1 MESNIT
7 KELSARF
14 NPILLIKTDEKPE
27 DAYTLKPGRGACV
40 MSLVGQ
46 TIAKRKITCFS
57 RENISCGGVNA
68 GLGWG
73 TGFENEEDKE
83 FQACFLSLGLESAKD
98 KDKYLKKIEHIPKPM
113 QKMFINGERIYF
125 DYDTAYKSISKR
137 PIYDDNKYAVFKP
150 LEKIENGEIPD
161 SVIFTV
167 NPIELTVLIQLN
179 NSFRTDNTYILTP
192 QASACQ
198 AIGAF
203 TFKERDKNNPSPI
216 LGPIDFAGRSKIK
229 ALIPND
235 YMLLSMPWKLFLKL
249 EEISKNSI
257 LQTDFIKNF
266 YNE

>member
-14 NPILLIKTDEKPE
+14 NPIALIKTDKKPE

-46 TIAKRKITCFS
+46 TIAKRKTTCFS

-68 GLGWG
+68 DLGWG
-73 TGFENEEDKE
+73 TGFETEEDKE
-83 FQACFLSLGLESAKD
+83 LQACFLSLGLESAKD
-98 KDKYLKKIEHIPKPM
+98 KDKYLKKIEHMPKTI
-113 QKMFINGERIYF
+113 KEMFLNGERIYS
-125 DYDTAYKSISKR
+125 DYNTAYESISKR
-137 PIYDDNKYAVFKP
+137 PIYDDEKYAVFKP
-150 LEKIENGEIPD
+150 LEKLENGEIPD

-179 NSFRTDNTYILTP
+179 SSFRTDSNYILTP

-203 TFKERDKNNPSPI
+203 TFKERDSDNPSPV
-216 LGPIDFAGRSKIK
+216 LGPIDFAGRSKIR
-229 ALIPND
+229 ALIPNN

-249 EEISKNSI
+249 EEISKNSV
-257 LQTDFIKNF
+257 LQTSFIKKF
-266 YNE
+266 LD